1 MNSTKDNIL
10 IQAEA
15 FFLKYG
21 FRNVTMDDLCK
32 EMGISKKTLYQYFQT
47 KDALVE
53 SCIFGYMEKEADKVQ
68 KIREKATDPVDAFY
82 SLSKRAQESLKE
94 VSPFVIFDLQKNHPE
109 IWKKFVNH
117 DFEWQYNML
126 VFNFKSGIEQGFYR
140 AEINPSKVA
149 KLFLLQ
155 SEGMLR
161 PRIFEPESLELIE
174 AITIRDELFL
184 RSICTPLGLERLISL
199 MNAKATTIS

>member
-1 MNSTKDNIL
+1 MNNTKENIL

-32 EMGISKKTLYQYFQT
+32 EMGISKKTLYQFFQT

-53 SCIFGYMEKEADKVQ
+53 ACILGYMEKEVIKVQ
-68 KIREKATDPVDAFY
+68 QIRLKATDPVDAFY
-82 SLSKRAQESLKE
+82 SLSKRALESLKE

-109 IWKKFVNH
+109 IWKRFVNH

-126 VFNFKSGIEQGFYR
+126 IINFNTGIEQGFYR
-140 AEINPSKVA
+140 PEINPAKVA

-155 SEGMLR
+155 TEGMLR
-161 PRIFEPESLELIE
+161 PRIFEPESLELLE
-174 AITIRDELFL
+174 AITLRDELFL
-184 RSICTPLGLERLISL
+184 RSICTDLGLDRLKKL
-199 MNAKATTIS
+199 MANHSPDKT

>member
-15 FFLKYG
+15 FFMKYG

-53 SCIFGYMEKEADKVQ
+53 SCILWYMEKEADKVQ
-68 KIREKATDPVDAFY
+68 QIRKKATDPVDAFY
-82 SLSKRAQESLKE
+82 RISKRALESLKE

-126 VFNFKSGIEQGFYR
+126 VFNIKSGIEQGFYR

-184 RSICTPLGLERLISL
+184 RSICTPLGIERLISL
-199 MNAKATTIS
+199 MSAKATTIS

>member
-15 FFLKYG
+15 FFMKYG

-53 SCIFGYMEKEADKVQ
+53 SCILWYMEKEADKVQ
-68 KIREKATDPVDAFY
+68 QIRKKATDPVDAFY
-82 SLSKRAQESLKE
+82 RISKRALESLKE

-126 VFNFKSGIEQGFYR
+126 VFNFQSGIEQGFYR
-140 AEINPSKVA
+140 AEINSSKVA

-184 RSICTPLGLERLISL
+184 RSICTPLGLERLITL
-199 MNAKATTIS
+199 MSAKATTIS

>member
-15 FFLKYG
+15 FFMKYG

-53 SCIFGYMEKEADKVQ
+53 SCILWYMEKEADKVQ
-68 KIREKATDPVDAFY
+68 QIRKKATDPVDAFY
-82 SLSKRAQESLKE
+82 RISKRALESLKE

-184 RSICTPLGLERLISL
+184 RSICTPLGIGRLISL
-199 MNAKATTIS
+199 MSAKATTIS

>member
-1 MNSTKDNIL
+1 MNITKENIL
-10 IQAEA
+10 VQAEA

-32 EMGISKKTLYQYFQT
+32 EMGISKKTLYQFFQT

-53 SCIFGYMEKEADKVQ
+53 ACIFGYMEKEANKVQ
-68 KIREKATDPVDAFY
+68 QIRQKATDPVDAFY
-82 SLSKRAQESLKE
+82 SLSKRALESLKE

-126 VFNFKSGIEQGFYR
+126 TTNFNTGIEQGFYR
-140 AEINPSKVA
+140 PEINASKVA

-155 SEGMLR
+155 AEGMLR

-174 AITIRDELFL
+174 AITLRDELFL
-184 RSICTPLGLERLISL
+184 RSICTELGLERLKKL
-199 MNAKATTIS
+199 MTMNNPKFT

>member
-15 FFLKYG
+15 FFMKYG

-53 SCIFGYMEKEADKVQ
+53 SCILWYMEKEADKVQ
-68 KIREKATDPVDAFY
+68 QIRKKATDPVDAFY
-82 SLSKRAQESLKE
+82 ILSKRALESLKE

-140 AEINPSKVA
+140 SDINPSKVA

-184 RSICTPLGLERLISL
+184 RSICTPLGIERLISL
-199 MNAKATTIS
+199 MSAKATTIS

>member
-15 FFLKYG
+15 FFMKYG

-53 SCIFGYMEKEADKVQ
+53 SCILWYMEKEADKVQ
-68 KIREKATDPVDAFY
+68 QIRKKTTDPVDAFY
-82 SLSKRAQESLKE
+82 SLSKRALESLKE

-109 IWKKFVNH
+109 ISAADLWTAAGV
-117 DFEWQYNML
+117 L
-126 VFNFKSGIEQGFYR
+126 
-140 AEINPSKVA
+140 
-149 KLFLLQ
+149 LF
-155 SEGMLR
+155 
-161 PRIFEPESLELIE
+161 
-174 AITIRDELFL
+174 
-184 RSICTPLGLERLISL
+184 
-199 MNAKATTIS
+199 